1 MHGWWRENKIEEI
14 TMSKPDQ
21 PTENRQ
27 QLPTDPVTAWLY
39 GFDYAFGYQMKLLQ
53 DLLGVSQKRS

>member
-1 MHGWWRENKIEEI
+1 
-14 TMSKPDQ
+14 MSKTDQ

>member
-1 MHGWWRENKIEEI
+1 MNGGLHEKKMEEK

-21 PTENRQ
+21 TTENRQ

-39 GFDYAFGYQMKLLQ
+39 GFDYVFGYQMKLLQ
-53 DLLGVSQKRS
+53 DLMGVSQKRS